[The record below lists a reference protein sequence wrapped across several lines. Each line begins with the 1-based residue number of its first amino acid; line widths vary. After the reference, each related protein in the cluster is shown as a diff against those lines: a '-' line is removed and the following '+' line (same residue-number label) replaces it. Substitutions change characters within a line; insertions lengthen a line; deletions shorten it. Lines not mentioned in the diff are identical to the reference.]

1 MVLWLGEPDRLLRT
15 DEVGGEDGE
24 EPDEAAPE
32 ERVTF
37 GSRTG
42 RLAGPADA
50 EAITL
55 ASVPLE
61 RDEDEQRFYVE
72 KRRCPACG
80 YVERRF
86 AEPIAAMRPGDEPL
100 AAVAAQLLLEAL
112 PPPCPRAAAPPDGWS
127 QAVGVFR

>member
-1 MVLWLGEPDRLLRT
+1 M
-15 DEVGGEDGE
+15 
-24 EPDEAAPE
+24 
-32 ERVTF
+32 
-37 GSRTG
+37 
-42 RLAGPADA
+42 
-50 EAITL
+50 

-112 PPPCPRAAAPPDGWS
+112 PPPAARERRLRPMDGRKLLVFSDNRQDAAFFAPNFERTSRDLALRTAICPP
-127 QAVGVFR
+127 

>member
-1 MVLWLGEPDRLLRT
+1 M
-15 DEVGGEDGE
+15 
-24 EPDEAAPE
+24 
-32 ERVTF
+32 
-37 GSRTG
+37 
-42 RLAGPADA
+42 
-50 EAITL
+50 

-112 PPPCPRAAAPPDGWS
+112 YRPTCPRAAAPPDGWS